1 MPENRDVRVCEA
13 ANTPVE
19 CSSERTVLRQQDGE
33 ASPRQVL
40 LEVKDLEVTYGS
52 GRKAFKAVN
61 RANFEIYKGET
72 FGLVG
77 ESGSGKTTIGR
88 AIMRILPTSGGEILY
103 KGQKINGKISRQLD
117 QQVIKE
123 IQMIFQDPQSSLNER
138 AKVSYIV
145 GEGLQNVRPDLTAA
159 QREEKVRQ
167 ALLDVGLL
175 PEFASRF
182 PHEFSGGQRQ
192 RIGIARALIV
202 EPEFIIADEPISA
215 LDMSIRAQVLNL
227 LRHLQKERGITYLFI
242 AHDLSVMRYISD
254 RIAVIHKG
262 DIVELAPGW
271 SGRKSCWST
280 TPPCTIT
287 RRRPP
292 SGGSCA
298 PATGCSAASRRP
310 KTGWL
315 KCKLSLA
322 FFGKVRPLFLD
333 ISTPLYY
340 NSSCTYCVVFNKRTK
355 FKTLLNLAAPAAG
368 AVTAQRTKDNL

>member
-1 MPENRDVRVCEA
+1 MAE
-13 ANTPVE
+13 
-19 CSSERTVLRQQDGE
+19 ERET
-33 ASPRQVL
+33 L

-52 GRKAFKAVN
+52 GKKAYRAVN
-61 RANFEIYKGET
+61 RANFKIYKGET

-103 KGQKINGKISRQLD
+103 KGQKINGKISHALD

-145 GEGLQNVRPDLTAA
+145 GEGLMNVRPDLTAA

-242 AHDLSVMRYISD
+242 AHDLSVMR
-254 RIAVIHKG
+254 RFGGAGTLV
-262 DIVELAPGW
+262 P
-271 SGRKSCWST
+271 
-280 TPPCTIT
+280 IT
-287 RRRPP
+287 GF
-292 SGGSCA
+292 S
-298 PATGCSAASRRP
+298 
-310 KTGWL
+310 
-315 KCKLSLA
+315 
-322 FFGKVRPLFLD
+322 
-333 ISTPLYY
+333 
-340 NSSCTYCVVFNKRTK
+340 N
-355 FKTLLNLAAPAAG
+355 
-368 AVTAQRTKDNL
+368 AVTSPALDFKSEGFVTGMAAKMFTVAGPVITFGTLASVIYGAILMLFR